1 MVHEV
6 DEELRE
12 IKREIIESRGLVIKT
27 NNLTNALSADIRS
40 IAKRQQG
47 YERRITWSSA
57 TSYVV
62 FVLVVFAALK
72 LAMDARIDQLKG
84 ESEQRVKDLAHL
96 KDELNRSNERETARQ
111 TADERAAKFYELVR
125 QGKRTDLIAQWEQ
138 MKGQP
143 LSKAEAAMFGDA
155 VERAKNEL
163 AGAALPAGH
172 GQGARP
178 ALAGGGV
185 GVRGVDQ
192 VPRGRGDR
200 AERAARARRVVSPPE
215 SPEGGDPDPHAARGE
230 RRRQGSP
237 RRRAL
242 PARVVPDGHPGV
254 ERREE
259 HVAHADPPLPRVEV
273 HGRSKAAA
281 GPAPADALTFGTP
294 ARASGYEDRLR
305 GEQRGGDRKGAR
317 EDLGDAR
324 RATGGGDPREER
336 GHAADVSDRQR
347 PPEEPRVLAPD
358 DERRVGLR
366 EEQRLRDAH
375 ERVET
380 SRGRAGRDGGEAGA
394 HLPSF
399 ERRRAHSAAPAPA
412 APACSR
418 TRGHSGSGP
427 MLPFAYSETTLQPPL
442 HTARSV
448 HDAHGSAGAAE

>member
-125 QGKRTDLIAQWEQ
+125 QGKRTDLISQWEQ

-163 AGAALPAGH
+163 AGQLYQQGMDKVRVQRWQEAASAFEESIKYREDAAIGPSVRLGLAESYRHLSRQKEAIPNAVDKEVH
-172 GQGARP
+172 DD
-178 ALAGGGV
+178 ALYLLAWCQMDV
-185 GVRGVDQ
+185 QAWNDAKNTWRTLI
-192 VPRGRGDR
+192 
-200 AERAARARRVVSPPE
+200 RRFPE
-215 SPEGGDPDPHAARGE
+215 SKFTAEAKLQLA
-230 RRRQGSP
+230 Q
-237 RRRAL
+237 L
-242 PARVVPDGHPGV
+242 Q
-254 ERREE
+254 
-259 HVAHADPPLPRVEV
+259 
-273 HGRSKAAA
+273 
-281 GPAPADALTFGTP
+281 LT
-294 ARASGYEDRLR
+294 
-305 GEQRGGDRKGAR
+305 
-317 EDLGDAR
+317 
-324 RATGGGDPREER
+324 
-336 GHAADVSDRQR
+336 H
-347 PPEEPRVLAPD
+347 
-358 DERRVGLR
+358 
-366 EEQRLRDAH
+366 
-375 ERVET
+375 
-380 SRGRAGRDGGEAGA
+380 
-394 HLPSF
+394 
-399 ERRRAHSAAPAPA
+399 
-412 APACSR
+412 
-418 TRGHSGSGP
+418 
-427 MLPFAYSETTLQPPL
+427 
-442 HTARSV
+442 
-448 HDAHGSAGAAE
+448 